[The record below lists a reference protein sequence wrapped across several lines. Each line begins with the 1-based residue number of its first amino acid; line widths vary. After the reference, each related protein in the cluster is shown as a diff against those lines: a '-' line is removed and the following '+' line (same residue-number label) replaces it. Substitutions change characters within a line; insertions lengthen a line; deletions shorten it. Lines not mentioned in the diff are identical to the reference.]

1 MRRPRTSENSP
12 SRERESQ
19 TQSVVATDTAS
30 VDADYDNGA
39 VVRGTPRCGGCD
51 ERAACRVVRY
61 SDPENAST
69 AKAPPEDTGAKPGPR
84 VLHAG
89 QGTPLRRYT
98 PHDKLGEQL
107 CTTPTGLEPA
117 PFRATPAILRAR
129 GRPTL
134 LN

>member
-1 MRRPRTSENSP
+1 
-12 SRERESQ
+12 
-19 TQSVVATDTAS
+19 VHW
-30 VDADYDNGA
+30 
-39 VVRGTPRCGGCD
+39 
-51 ERAACRVVRY
+51 
-61 SDPENAST
+61 SDPEHAST
-69 AKAPPEDTGAKPGPR
+69 AKAPPEDTGAIPGPR

-107 CTTPTGLEPA
+107 CTTPTGLEPP

-134 LN
+134 LNRPT